1 MNRTIHQLDELG
13 ELKDLDEFAVYDT
26 DSGYT
31 KRYSADGLNIPVG
44 TYFLYEGTTAPNN
57 HYFICDG
64 TDTTGTEKELAI
76 VYPKLYA
83 KLGNS
88 NVLPDLRGRV
98 PTNASYS
105 TDEIKTGATWIDGK
119 PIYRKVIPGGNWSST
134 DYSIDVTNLNI
145 DQPIIIKGI
154 CRRTDS
160 GLSSWREITGVASSE
175 AYCAYICYNAISK
188 KLDLSKWRINVSDF
202 FVYIE
207 YTKTTDS
214 AETNTKNFIIRAD

>member
-44 TYFLYEGTTAPNN
+44 TYFLYEGTTAPND

-98 PTNASYS
+98 PTNANYS

-119 PIYRKVIPGGNWSST
+119 PIYRKAGYIAGVVGNTQVLDATLTTSYVDNVIDGGGACKVYNADRIIFGLSYSGDNYRLCADITSNGLCKMDST
-134 DYSIDVTNLNI
+134 DTYTNL
-145 DQPIIIKGI
+145 
-154 CRRTDS
+154 
-160 GLSSWREITGVASSE
+160 SW
-175 AYCAYICYNAISK
+175 
-188 KLDLSKWRINVSDF
+188 W
-202 FVYIE
+202 IE
-207 YTKTTDS
+207 YTKANDS
-214 AETNTKNFIIRAD
+214 AETSTMNFIIRAD